1 MPDRLS
7 HRRFPPP
14 WMIDEA
20 NNACFIV
27 RDKNGQALGYFYFED
42 EPGQLQQEPQP
53 LAVSVVQCSD
63 WGPGSVRVRQLNTTL
78 PTVPKQDGTGR
89 RLAAA

>member
-1 MPDRLS
+1 M
-7 HRRFPPP
+7 
-14 WMIDEA
+14 
-20 NNACFIV
+20 
-27 RDKNGQALGYFYFED
+27 

-78 PTVPKQDGTGR
+78 PTVPKQDGTG
-89 RLAAA
+89 